1 MEPWERSE
9 RDGVKKPPPAAA
21 LGDILRRLPD
31 MASLQSAALACKS
44 WGRVASDPGVFHR
57 FLSLRRAPL
66 VGFILTDR
74 GADPVPV
81 HNPEVRF
88 ITASSRHPKQV
99 CAASYGDFYFL
110 HHPRIDRRNPRDEKE
125 WRLRG
130 CDGGLLLLSRG
141 CYEDGLAVYDPL
153 ERTAVFFRKP
163 HPWGSIRL
171 AIVANEIDASFQVV
185 AIRRVDEE
193 SAAVFSSRTH
203 EWTRIDC
210 GSVQYRFVW
219 RFNDGIAAG
228 QFVYWRTY
236 PKQVPDPE

>member
-1 MEPWERSE
+1 LIHEFISSLSP
-9 RDGVKKPPPAAA
+9 
-21 LGDILRRLPD
+21 ILFWDLT
-31 MASLQSAALACKS
+31 
-44 WGRVASDPGVFHR
+44 VASDPGVFHR
-57 FLSLRRAPL
+57 FLSLRTAPL

-130 CDGGLLLLSRG
+130 CDGGLLLLSHG

-153 ERTAVFFRKP
+153 ERTVVFFRKP